1 MPKNGIHAS
10 RREYKEQREAAIQAS
25 LAKKNDPAE
34 KFHEQFGPTPFRE
47 LHRKYRKILVR
58 GEGWPTLWR
67 LIGFRDRWVR
77 PLDEWKPKGR
87 ALETV
92 LRSLVDHLIC
102 QYKMPAYWYEVWF
115 RGAQRGLHL
124 QNANGEFEDT
134 PAVQRACAQFVQ
146 LANGTG
152 LYRLIQADEFPVKF
166 TKKQAHAFMQ
176 QRGVNTVTQ
185 AARWT
190 QVQSFGGDRRLAEVL
205 CKTDWGEDFQEE
217 SFRAPVIQWFCNQ
230 AMIDPAQVGPLV
242 DYIEHARHQ
251 QDNWSVKGRTARSL
265 MRSMEEWHKVLAA
278 DQRFAR
284 RERAAAWRAD
294 LAERRKPPPEK
305 FEKSGIAGWETVRK
319 TKDNRTG
326 KQIHVRYAITE
337 LMDYQALMDEGRELS
352 HCASSYA
359 WSIAKGQKS
368 LWSFSIAKEKE
379 LTIEVRNP
387 TKTIVQVRG
396 LRNRMPTAAEM
407 SYVQKWATENDLIIT
422 TRAVS
427 RGW

>member
-1 MPKNGIHAS
+1 MPKNGIHAN
-10 RREYKEQREAAIQAS
+10 RRELKKQHEAAILAS
-25 LAKKNDPAE
+25 LAKKTDPAAE
-34 KFHEQFGPTPFRE
+34 FLRSFAGTPFRD
-47 LHRKYRKILVR
+47 LNRKYRKIVSR
-58 GEGWPTLWR
+58 SDGWVTLWR
-67 LIGFRDRWVR
+67 LVGFRARWVR
-77 PLDEWKPKGR
+77 PFNEWKPKGK

-115 RGAQRGLHL
+115 RD
-124 QNANGEFEDT
+124 NARLDGDNFQDRPST
-134 PAVQRACAQFVQ
+134 HDACEQFVM
-146 LANGTG
+146 LANGAG
-152 LYRLIQADEFPVKF
+152 LYRMIQADQFPVKF

-176 QRGVNTVTQ
+176 QRGANTVTQ

-190 QVQSFGGDRRLAEVL
+190 QVQSFGGDRRLAETL
-205 CKTDWGEDFQEE
+205 CKTDWGEEFREE
-217 SFRAPVIQWFCNQ
+217 PFRAPVIQWFCNQ

-251 QDNWSVKGRTARSL
+251 QENWSMKGRTARSL
-265 MRSMEEWHKVLAA
+265 MRSMEDWHKILAA
-278 DQRFAR
+278 DQRLAR
-284 RERAAAWRAD
+284 RDRAVAWRAD

-319 TKDNRTG
+319 TKDKRTG

-337 LMDYQALMDEGRELS
+337 LLSYQDLVDDSRELS

-368 LWSFSIAKEKE
+368 LWSFSIAKDKQ
-379 LTIEVRNP
+379 LTVEVRNA
-387 TKTIVQVRG
+387 TKMIVQVRG
-396 LRNRMPTAAEM
+396 LRNRMPTASEM
-407 SYVQKWATENDLIIT
+407 AYIQKWATENDLIIT
-422 TRAVS
+422 SRAVS